1 MPLIGQSQLEVIL
14 TDIDKNKAQTNPSA
28 TFDKPDDVVTSK
40 QLEPGEKAKALQEW
54 ELDARLMDVA
64 IDEGMSKGPEPRPRD
79 VSKTLLSEVKQ
90 AQKDLGAKP
99 LPDEGAPTRFTP

>member
-1 MPLIGQSQLEVIL
+1 L
-14 TDIDKNKAQTNPSA
+14 TNIDKDKAQTNPGG

-40 QLEPGEKAKALQEW
+40 HLKPGEKEKALQEW

-64 IDEGMSKGPEPRPRD
+64 IDEGMSKGAEPRPRET
-79 VSKTLLSEVKQ
+79 SKTLLPEIKK
-90 AQKDLGAKP
+90 AQKDLGAKS

>member
-1 MPLIGQSQLEVIL
+1 LEVIL
-14 TDIDKNKAQTNPSA
+14 TNIDKDKAQTNPSA

-40 QLEPGEKAKALQEW
+40 QLKPGEKEKALQEW

-64 IDEGMSKGPEPRPRD
+64 IDEGMGKGAEPRPRD
-79 VSKTLLSEVKQ
+79 ASKTLLPEIKK

-99 LPDEGAPTRFTP
+99 LPDEGSPTRFTP